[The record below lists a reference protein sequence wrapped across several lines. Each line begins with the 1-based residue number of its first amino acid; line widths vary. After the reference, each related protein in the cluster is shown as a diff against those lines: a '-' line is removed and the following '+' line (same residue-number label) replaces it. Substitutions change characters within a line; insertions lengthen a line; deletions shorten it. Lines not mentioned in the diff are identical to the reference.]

1 MIPFWP
7 GILATLR
14 EPDTLASIR
23 LSVHTTCVV
32 MPLLTVCGIALGYV
46 LGRWQ
51 ARWITFVDFLV
62 TLPLV
67 FPPIAT
73 GFLLLMLLGRRSIIG
88 AFLQNTIGLELIF
101 SFWSV
106 VLAAFIAGLPLIV
119 KPVQAAIRGDTTRLI
134 EAAYVLG
141 KSPATTFFK
150 VVLPSIRKSIAIGL
164 SLAFARS
171 LGEVGVTLMLGGNIS
186 GKTSTISLEIYNAVF
201 TGEYDRAFALVFLL
215 GTVSLLL
222 ILLTRRLARE

>member
-1 MIPFWP
+1 MMPSWV
-7 GILATLR
+7 GVLAILR
-14 EPDTLASIR
+14 EPDTLAAIL
-23 LSVHTTCVV
+23 LSVRTACVV
-32 MPLLTVCGIALGYV
+32 MPLLAVCGVALGYV
-46 LGRWQ
+46 LGHRQ
-51 ARWITFVDFLV
+51 GRWISALDFLV

-73 GFLLLMLLGRRSIIG
+73 GFLLLMLLGRRSMIG
-88 AFLQNTIGLELIF
+88 SFLQTTMGLEMIF

-106 VLAAFIAGLPLIV
+106 VLAAFIAGLPLVV
-119 KPVQAAIRGDTTRLI
+119 KPVQAAIRGETTRLI

-150 VVLPSIRKSIAIGL
+150 VVLPSIRKSILIGL

-222 ILLTRRLARE
+222 IILTRRLAGK

>member
-1 MIPFWP
+1 MTSWP
-7 GILATLR
+7 EVLGILQ
-14 EPDTLASIR
+14 EPYTLACIR
-23 LSVHTTCVV
+23 LSVHTACVV
-32 MPLLTVCGIALGYV
+32 MPLLAVCGVTFGYV
-46 LGRWQ
+46 FGRWQ
-51 ARWITFVDFLV
+51 GYWISILDFLV

-73 GFLLLMLLGRRSIIG
+73 GFLLLVLLGRRSTIG
-88 AFLQNTIGLELIF
+88 VFLQSTMGLEIIF

-119 KPVQAAIRGDTTRLI
+119 KQVQAAVRGETNRLI

-141 KSPATTFFK
+141 KSPATTFFR
-150 VVLPSIRKSIAIGL
+150 VVLPSIRKNIAIGL

-186 GKTSTISLEIYNAVF
+186 GKTSTTSLEVYNAVF
-201 TGEYDRAFALVFLL
+201 TGEYDRAFVLVFLL

-222 ILLTRRLARE
+222 ILLTRWLAKE

>member
-1 MIPFWP
+1 M
-7 GILATLR
+7 
-14 EPDTLASIR
+14 
-23 LSVHTTCVV
+23 
-32 MPLLTVCGIALGYV
+32 
-46 LGRWQ
+46 
-51 ARWITFVDFLV
+51 

-67 FPPIAT
+67 SPPIAT
-73 GFLLLMLLGRRSIIG
+73 GFLLLMLLGRRSMIG
-88 AFLQNTIGLELIF
+88 GFLQKTIGLEMIF

-106 VLAAFIAGLPLIV
+106 VLAAFIAGLPRVV
-119 KPVQAAIRGDTTRLI
+119 KPVQASILGKTTRLI

-150 VVLPSIRKSIAIGL
+150 VVLPSIRKSILIGL

-186 GKTSTISLEIYNAVF
+186 GKTSTISLEVYNAVF
-201 TGEYDRAFALVFLL
+201 TGEYDQALVLVVFL

-222 ILLTRRLARE
+222 IILTRRLAGK

>member
-1 MIPFWP
+1 MTPFWP
-7 GILATLR
+7 GVFAILR
-14 EPDTLASIR
+14 EPDTLACIR

-73 GFLLLMLLGRRSIIG
+73 GFLLLMLLGRRSSIG
-88 AFLQNTIGLELIF
+88 GFLQKTMGLEMIF

-119 KPVQAAIRGDTTRLI
+119 KPVQAAIRGDTNRLI

-141 KSPATTFFK
+141 KSPVTTFFK
-150 VVLPSIRKSIAIGL
+150 VVLPSLRKSIAIGL
-164 SLAFARS
+164 SLAFART

-201 TGEYDRAFALVFLL
+201 TGEYDRAFVLVFLL

-222 ILLTRRLARE
+222 ILLTHRLTKE